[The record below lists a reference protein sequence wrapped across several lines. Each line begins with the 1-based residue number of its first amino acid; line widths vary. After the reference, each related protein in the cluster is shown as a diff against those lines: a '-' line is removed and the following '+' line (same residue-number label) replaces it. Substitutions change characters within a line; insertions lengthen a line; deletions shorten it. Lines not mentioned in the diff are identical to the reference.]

1 MQMRYDNNNDDDDG
15 DDDRGSEPGGY
26 VRGFTSANPEI

>member
-1 MQMRYDNNNDDDDG
+1 MQMRYDNNDDDDDG
-15 DDDRGSEPGGY
+15 DDRGSEPWGY